1 MQKLMIDTGVEEF
14 EMPGGALRCN
24 PSDPN
29 VYHRFM
35 EAIKKVE
42 AAEKEL
48 VENAKNLK
56 ENNGAEALALMAKAD
71 KDTKAALMEAF
82 GPSNDFDVLVEGV
95 NLMAVAGN
103 GERVITNLLD
113 ALRPIIEQ
121 GAKRFYDDKA
131 NAAVA
136 NAKLNRAQRRRKRN
150 RK

>member
-1 MQKLMIDTGVEEF
+1 MQKLMFDTGVQEF
-14 EMPGGALRCN
+14 QLPGGVLRFN

-82 GPSNDFDVLVEGV
+82 GPGNDFDILVEGV